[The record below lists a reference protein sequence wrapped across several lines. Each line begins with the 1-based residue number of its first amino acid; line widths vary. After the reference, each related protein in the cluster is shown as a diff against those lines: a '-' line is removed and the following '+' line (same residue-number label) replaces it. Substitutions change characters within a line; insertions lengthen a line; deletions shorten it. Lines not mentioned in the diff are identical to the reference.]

1 MIRTFAIAA
10 VAVLGASASV
20 EAPAVAQGPSSG
32 GGLTPQEVSAG
43 FVIAVVEGCAAA
55 AEANKTLEQLAS
67 DKFVRET
74 GPTMTGPPKP
84 GAVMWAPKT
93 GQGIVSIEE
102 VGGKCNVSAYGP
114 PVAVT
119 FAPIISA
126 LVGKSYVA
134 EPAQQTDPRSFYHT
148 LKLTAEGRTVVVGLG
163 GNEPGAPGMRSRFS
177 TVFAFISV
185 TTP

>member
-1 MIRTFAIAA
+1 MIRTLAIAA
-10 VAVLGASASV
+10 VATLGAYASV
-20 EAPAVAQGPSSG
+20 EAPARAQGSSSG

-55 AEANKTLEQLAS
+55 AEANKTLEQLGS
-67 DKFVRET
+67 DKFVRDT
-74 GPTMTGPPKP
+74 GPNMSGPPKP

-102 VGGKCNVSAYGP
+102 VDGKCNVSAYGP
-114 PVAVT
+114 QVEVT

-126 LVGKSYVA
+126 LASKGYVV
-134 EPAQQTDPRSFYHT
+134 EPMEQADPRSFYHN
-148 LKLTAEGRTVVVGLG
+148 LKLTADGRTVNVGLA